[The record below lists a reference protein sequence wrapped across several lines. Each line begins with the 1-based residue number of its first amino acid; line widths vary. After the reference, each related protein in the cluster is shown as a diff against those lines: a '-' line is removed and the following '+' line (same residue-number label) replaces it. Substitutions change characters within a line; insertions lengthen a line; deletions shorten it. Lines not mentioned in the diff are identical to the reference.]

1 MAGETGFAQQDVKQ
15 ISDQEV
21 ASIYYNRYWLAA
33 KCDALRR
40 KLDLAAFVVDTNE
53 TELTIPFGN

>member
-1 MAGETGFAQQDVKQ
+1 LAQRDVKQ